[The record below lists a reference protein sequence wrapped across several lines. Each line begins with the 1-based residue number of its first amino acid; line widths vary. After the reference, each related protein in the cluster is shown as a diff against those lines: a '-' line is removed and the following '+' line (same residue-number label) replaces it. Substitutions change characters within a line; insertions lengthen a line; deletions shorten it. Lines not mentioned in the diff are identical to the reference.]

1 MANQEDD
8 AHSRLQRAALELFN
22 QRGYDG
28 TTAAEIAARAG
39 VTERTFFRYFPDKRE
54 VLFDGQDI
62 MKTALVAVILET
74 PDELG
79 PLDTL
84 FRAFRSV
91 LPMLESSRPY
101 SEPRQRVIAATSA
114 LQEREMAKHG
124 ALSDA
129 LAVALQERGIPD
141 LSAALAARVGMAV
154 FVHATAAWLNQA
166 EPSLG
171 ERLDVALRELK
182 KLVIETSQ

>member
-1 MANQEDD
+1 MANLADD
-8 AHSRLQRAALELFN
+8 ARSRLQRAALELFD

-39 VTERTFFRYFPDKRE
+39 VTERTFFRYFSDKRE
-54 VLFDGQDI
+54 VLFDGQETL
-62 MKTALVAVILET
+62 KAALVAAIAEA
-74 PDELG
+74 PHDLG

-91 LPMLESSRPY
+91 LPMLENNRSY
-101 SEPRQRVIAATSA
+101 SEPRQHVVAATPA

-129 LAVALQERGIPD
+129 LAVALQERAIPE
-141 LSAALAARVGMAV
+141 LPAALAARVGMAA
-154 FVHATAAWLNQA
+154 FVHATAAWLNHA

-182 KLVIETSQ
+182 KLVVEIGK

>member
-1 MANQEDD
+1 MANLADD
-8 AHSRLQRAALELFN
+8 ARSRLQRAALELFD

-28 TTAAEIAARAG
+28 ATAAEIAARAG

-54 VLFDGQDI
+54 VLFDGQDTL
-62 MKTALVAVILET
+62 KVALVAAIAET
-74 PDELG
+74 PHELG

-91 LPMLESSRPY
+91 LPMLENNRAY

-129 LAVALQERGIPD
+129 LEVALQERGIPD
-141 LSAALAARVGMAV
+141 LSAALAARVGMAA

-166 EPSLG
+166 NPSLD
-171 ERLDVALRELK
+171 ERLDDALRELK
-182 KLVIETSQ
+182 KLAIGPGH

>member
-1 MANQEDD
+1 MADKEDD
-8 AHSRLQRAALELFN
+8 MRSRLQRAALELFV

-54 VLFDGQDI
+54 VLFDGQNALE
-62 MKTALVAVILET
+62 TTLVAVIGNAPHQLE
-74 PDELG
+74 

-91 LPMLESSRPY
+91 LPILENNRPY
-101 SEPRQRVIAATSA
+101 SEPRQRVIAAATA
-114 LQEREMAKHG
+114 LQEREMAKHA

-141 LSAALAARVGMAV
+141 LTAALAARVGMAV

-171 ERLDVALRELK
+171 ERLDAALRELK
-182 KLVIETSQ
+182 TLVLDTGQ